1 MSYNTLGERIKYHRK
16 RLGLTQEQ
24 LADRLGVSAQAVSK
38 WENNQSCPDI
48 SILPEI
54 ADLFGITVDELL
66 GKEQNAADA
75 VHEAEVVE
83 ETSKDMWSFKTEKRA
98 GGILFALYIITVGA
112 LLAVN
117 EIFGF
122 SVSWWTV
129 LWTLGLFYIGVS
141 GLVGRFSAFSLMLA
155 LAGAYFLTSAYDLLP
170 LNLGWNIVIPAALV
184 LWGLS
189 LLADILCNR
198 RFRRKKLQKAE
209 KKSGKAHHECTCA
222 EGYLHCE
229 MNFGDYRTVVRTA
242 ILRGGSVEANFG
254 DFTVDF
260 SGCDAIAP
268 DCSLKVENNF
278 GSLTLLIPR
287 RFRLT
292 LNQDS
297 GVACTVDQ
305 HGEPNEETEGTV
317 HIELETH
324 FGSCSI
330 RYID

>member
-54 ADLFGITVDELL
+54 ADLFGISIDELL
-66 GKEQNAADA
+66 GKERKTSEV

-83 ETSKDMWSFKTEKRA
+83 KPTGFSFDFKPEKRIGA
-98 GGILFALYIITVGA
+98 ILFALYIICVGA
-112 LLAVN
+112 LIAVN
-117 EIFGF
+117 HIFNF
-122 SVSWWTV
+122 DVSWWTAV
-129 LWTLGLFYIGVS
+129 WTLAVFYIGVS
-141 GLVGRFSAFSLMLA
+141 GLTEKFSVFSLMTA
-155 LAGAYFLTSAYDLLP
+155 LAGAYFLISAYDLLHFELSFGVVVP
-170 LNLGWNIVIPAALV
+170 VILI

-189 LLADILCNR
+189 LLVDVLCGR
-198 RFRRKKLQKAE
+198 TIRKKKAFREE
-209 KKSGKAHHECTCA
+209 KKNAKAHHECSCA

-229 MNFGDYRTVVRTA
+229 MNFGDYRTVVRTE
-242 ILRGGSVEANFG
+242 ILRGGSVESNFG

-260 SGCDAIAP
+260 SGCETIAP

-278 GSLTLLIPR
+278 GSLTLLIPK

-305 HGEPNEETEGTV
+305 HGEPNEETEGTI
-317 HIELETH
+317 HIESETH
-324 FGSCSI
+324 FGSVSI